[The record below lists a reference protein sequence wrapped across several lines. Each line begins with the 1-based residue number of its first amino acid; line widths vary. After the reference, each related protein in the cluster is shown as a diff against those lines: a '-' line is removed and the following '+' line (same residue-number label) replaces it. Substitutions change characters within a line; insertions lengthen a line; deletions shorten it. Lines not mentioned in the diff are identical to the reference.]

1 MKAIRNKRGEGYIT
15 ICVAVII
22 LCMLISIFVT
32 FASAVNIIKQTERN
46 SRVVLD
52 SYVMKNSIVIYNS
65 IKQGNDVTASLNQNE
80 YIFSF
85 SSFNS
90 LDIRGNMLYSYD
102 EDGNEQ
108 YRLTKPTV
116 SFIQDKHLKIQVQ
129 YTITIP
135 LYFAGIKVS
144 EAIVPMTA
152 VSRFDEKF

>member
-1 MKAIRNKRGEGYIT
+1 MRALKNRRGEGYIT
-15 ICVAVII
+15 ICIAVVI

-32 FASAVNIIKQTERN
+32 FASTVNIVRQTERN

-52 SYVMKNSIVIYNS
+52 SFVMKNSIVIYNS
-65 IKQGNDVTASLNQNE
+65 IKQGNDVTASLNRNE
-80 YIFSF
+80 YISDF

-90 LDIRGNMLYSYD
+90 LDLRGSMLYCYD

-116 SFIQDKHLKIQVQ
+116 TFIQDKHLKVQVQ
-129 YTITIP
+129 YTIRIP
-135 LYFAGIKVS
+135 MYFAGIKVS
-144 EAIVPMTA
+144 EAVIPVTV

>member
-1 MKAIRNKRGEGYIT
+1 MRAIRNRRGEGYIT
-15 ICVAVII
+15 ICVAVVI

-32 FASAVNIIKQTERN
+32 FASAVNIVRQTERN

-52 SYVMKNSIVIYNS
+52 SFVMKNSITIYNS
-65 IKQGNDVTASLNQNE
+65 IKQGNDVTASLNRNE
-80 YIFSF
+80 YISDF

-90 LDIRGNMLYSYD
+90 LDLRGNMLYYYD

-108 YRLTKPTV
+108 YRLTKPTI
-116 SFIQDKHLKIQVQ
+116 SFVQDNHLKIQVQ
-129 YTITIP
+129 YTIRIP

-144 EAIVPMTA
+144 EAVIPMTV